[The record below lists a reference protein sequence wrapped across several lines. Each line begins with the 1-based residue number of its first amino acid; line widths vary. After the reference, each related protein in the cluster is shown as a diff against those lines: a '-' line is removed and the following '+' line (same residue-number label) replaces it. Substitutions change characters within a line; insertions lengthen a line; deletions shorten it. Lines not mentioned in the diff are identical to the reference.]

1 MSRDTPT
8 GEVPAPPG
16 PPPRP
21 DPSAPEPAPDP
32 GPVLRV
38 LILAGGSGSRFW
50 PASTPARPKQLLS
63 LGGDD
68 PLVVEAV
75 ARALP
80 LAGPGG
86 IRVLAGASLLES
98 LRGVLPE
105 LPPEAFQVEPM
116 AKGTAPA
123 LAWAA
128 VDALRADPGA
138 VLISLHSDHVID
150 PPLAFQELLEGAVR
164 VAASTGLLLTVA
176 IPPDRPETGYGY
188 LLPGAPVPPVAGGV
202 ATRMVDRFVEKP
214 DPATAARY
222 MESGYRWNSGIFVWR
237 ADRFLEE
244 LREHSPEIAPHLP
257 LLEAGDV
264 DAFFLAVPAMAVDHA
279 VLERSRRVAAVDAT
293 FRWDD
298 VGSWEALSRTR
309 PADARG
315 NVGVGAV
322 HQVDCDHTVAWGE
335 EGPVVLWGVEGL
347 VVVRAGG
354 VTLVCPRERAADL
367 KTLLAQLPAGLVQP

>member
-1 MSRDTPT
+1 MWPDIPVLGGYPSPLRDPVLPRRTPN
-8 GEVPAPPG
+8 
-16 PPPRP
+16 
-21 DPSAPEPAPDP
+21 PEPLP
-32 GPVLRV
+32 RV
-38 LILAGGSGSRFW
+38 LILAGGIGSRFW
-50 PASTPARPKQLLS
+50 PASTPLRPKQLLA
-63 LGGDD
+63 LGGRA
-68 PLVVEAV
+68 PMVVEAV

-80 LAGPGG
+80 LAGPDG
-86 IRVLAGASLLES
+86 IRILAGEALLGA
-98 LRGVLPE
+98 LRRVLPD
-105 LPPEAFQVEPM
+105 LPDQAFQAEPR

-128 VDALRADPGA
+128 VEALRADPDA

-150 PPLAFQELLEGAVR
+150 PPLAFHDLLKGAVR

-188 LLPGAPVPPVAGGV
+188 LLPGAPVAPVAGGV
-202 ATRMVDRFVEKP
+202 PTRMVARFVEKP
-214 DPATAARY
+214 DAGTAARY

-244 LREHSPEIAPHLP
+244 IREHSPEIAPHLP

-264 DAFFLAVPAMAVDHA
+264 EAFFQAVPPVAVDHA
-279 VLERSRRVAAVDAT
+279 VLERSQRVAAVDAT

-298 VGSWEALSRTR
+298 VGSWEALSRTQ
-309 PADARG
+309 PADSRG

-322 HQVDCDHTVAWGE
+322 HQIDCDHTVAWGE
-335 EGPVVLWGVEGL
+335 DGPVILWGVEGL

-354 VTLVCPRERAADL
+354 VTLVCPRERTADL
-367 KTLLAQLPAGLVQP
+367 KTLLAQLPEDLVHP

>member
-1 MSRDTPT
+1 MSPDA
-8 GEVPAPPG
+8 PAREG
-16 PPPRP
+16 HPPPRL
-21 DPSAPEPAPDP
+21 DPPTAERTQPP
-32 GPVLRV
+32 GLVPRV
-38 LILAGGSGSRFW
+38 LILAGGIGSRFW
-50 PASTPARPKQLLS
+50 PASTPARPKQLLP

-75 ARALP
+75 ARALL
-80 LAGPGG
+80 LAGSEG
-86 IRVLAGASLLES
+86 IRVLAGEPLLGA
-98 LRGVLPE
+98 LRGVLPH
-105 LPPEAFQVEPM
+105 LPAQAFQAEPL

-128 VDALRADPGA
+128 VDALRADPEA
-138 VLISLHSDHVID
+138 VLVSLHSDHVID
-150 PPLAFQELLEGAVR
+150 PPWAFQLLLRGAVR
-164 VAASTGLLLTVA
+164 VAAATGLLLTVA

-188 LLPGAPVPPVAGGV
+188 LLPGTPLAPVPGGV
-202 ATRMVDRFVEKP
+202 PTRMVARFVEKP
-214 DPATAARY
+214 DSATAALY
-222 MESGYRWNSGIFVWR
+222 MASGYRWNSGIFVWR

-257 LLEAGDV
+257 LLEAGEIE
-264 DAFFLAVPAMAVDHA
+264 AFFRAVPSMAVDHA
-279 VLERSRRVAAVDAT
+279 VLERSARVAAVDAN

-322 HQVDCDHTVAWGE
+322 HQVDCDDTVAWGE
-335 EGPVVLWGVEGL
+335 EGPVVLWGVTGL

-367 KTLLAQLPAGLVQP
+367 KTLLAQLPGELVNP